1 MNPVVV
7 LGVTGSI
14 GRCAL
19 QVADRLGMAVEGMAA
34 GGSESSL
41 DQLCRWAERYPRA
54 KVAAA
59 RPSPSSHRRLRS
71 LLGSRYLPGEEGVL
85 RLAAAPG
92 ATVVNGIVGAAGL
105 PASAA
110 ALAAGSRLALA
121 NKESLVAGG
130 ELLTRAAQAGG
141 GELIPVDSEH
151 SALFQCLRGERSEE
165 VEKLILTASGG
176 PFRGMGPEQ
185 LAGVTVRQALDHP
198 TWRMGE
204 RITVDSATLVN
215 KGLEVIEAHHLF
227 GIGYDRIE
235 VVVHPES
242 IVHSMVEFRD
252 GSLKAQLGRPDMS
265 LPIQY
270 ALTYPQRLPSSAP
283 SYRLTDSP
291 LTFHP
296 PDRETFPA
304 LDLAYQAGREGGT
317 APAVY
322 NAADEV
328 AVEAFLSSRISFPGI
343 TGVIAE
349 VLDGHAR
356 SAPETVEQ
364 VMEAD
369 RQARSRA
376 RRAVERRES
385 GGRG

>member
-14 GRCAL
+14 GHRTL
-19 QVADRLGMAVEGMAA
+19 QVADRLGIEVAGMAA

-41 DQLCRWAERYPRA
+41 GSLCRWAERYPRA
-54 KVAAA
+54 KVAVA
-59 RPSPSSHRRLRS
+59 RPSSSSHRSLRS
-71 LLGSRYLPGEEGVL
+71 LLGSRYLPGEDGVL
-85 RLAAAPG
+85 SLAADPG

-110 ALAAGSRLALA
+110 ALRAGARLALA

-130 ELLTRAAQAGG
+130 EALMRAARDGK

-151 SALFQCLRGERSEE
+151 SALFQCLRGERTEE

-185 LAGVTVRQALDHP
+185 LAAVTVEQALEHP

-204 RITVDSATLVN
+204 RITIDSATLVN
-215 KGLEVIEAHHLF
+215 KGMEVIEAHHLF

-235 VVVHPES
+235 VVVHPQS

-252 GSLKAQLGRPDMS
+252 GSLKAQLGSPDMG

-270 ALTYPQRLPSSAP
+270 ALTYPQRLPCDSP
-283 SYRLTDSP
+283 PFRPTDSP
-291 LTFHP
+291 LTFHA

-304 LDLAYQAGREGGT
+304 LDLAYGAGRAGGC
-317 APAVY
+317 APAAY

-328 AVEAFLSSRISFPGI
+328 AVEAFLASRIPFPGI
-343 TGVIAE
+343 CGVIAE
-349 VLDGHAR
+349 VLDGFPPSGA
-356 SAPETVEQ
+356 ETVEQ

-376 RRAVERRES
+376 RRAVERR
-385 GGRG
+385 